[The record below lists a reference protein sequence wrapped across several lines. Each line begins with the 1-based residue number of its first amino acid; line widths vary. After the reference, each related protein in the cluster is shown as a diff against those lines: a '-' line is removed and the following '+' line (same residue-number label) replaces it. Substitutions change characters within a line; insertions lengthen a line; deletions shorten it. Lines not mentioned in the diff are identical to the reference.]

1 MKFNWGTGVAIA
13 LISFII
19 FIAQYFVRTLYFPE
33 KYNHELVTQNYYGQE
48 LAYQKMVKTEE
59 KTNSEG
65 MQVDIAY
72 EKGEGVTFF
81 FPDLASGKEII
92 GVVKMYRPNNET
104 ADFELPIKVIENQM
118 HIDHKNLLSGRWNI
132 ILEYVI
138 NQQEY
143 RTSFKISY

>member
-1 MKFNWGTGVAIA
+1 MKLNWGTGVAIA

-33 KYNHELVTQNYYGQE
+33 KYNHELVTENYYGQE

-72 EKGEGVTFF
+72 EKSEGITFF
-81 FPDLASGKEII
+81 FPEII
-92 GVVKMYRPNNET
+92 SEKQVTGIVKMYRPNNES
-104 ADFELPIKVIENQM
+104 ADFELPIKLVDNQM
-118 HIDHKNLLSGRWNI
+118 NIPNEKLLSGRWNI
-132 ILEYVI
+132 ILEYI
-138 NQQEY
+138 IDNQEY
-143 RTSFKISY
+143 RTSFKINY

>member
-1 MKFNWGTGVAIA
+1 MKLNWGTGVAIA

-33 KYNHELVTQNYYGQE
+33 KYNHELVTENYYGQE

-72 EKGEGVTFF
+72 EKGEGITFF
-81 FPDLASGKEII
+81 FPEII
-92 GVVKMYRPNNET
+92 SEKQVTGIVKMYRPNNET
-104 ADFELPIKVIENQM
+104 ADFELSIKLVDNQM
-118 HIDHKNLLSGRWNI
+118 NIPNEKLLSGRWNI
-132 ILEYVI
+132 ILEYI
-138 NQQEY
+138 IDNQEY
-143 RTSFKISY
+143 RTSFKINY

>member
-1 MKFNWGTGVAIA
+1 MKLNWGTGVAIA

-33 KYNHELVTQNYYGQE
+33 KYNHELVTENYYGQE

-72 EKGEGVTFF
+72 EKGEGITFF
-81 FPDLASGKEII
+81 FPEII
-92 GVVKMYRPNNET
+92 SEKQVTGIVKMYRPNNET
-104 ADFELPIKVIENQM
+104 ADFELPIKLVDNQM
-118 HIDHKNLLSGRWNI
+118 NIPNKKLLSGRWNI
-132 ILEYVI
+132 ILEYI
-138 NQQEY
+138 IDNQEY
-143 RTSFKISY
+143 RTSFKINY

>member
-1 MKFNWGTGVAIA
+1 MKLNWGTGVAIA

-33 KYNHELVTQNYYGQE
+33 KYNHELVTENYYGQE

-72 EKGEGVTFF
+72 EKGEGITFF
-81 FPDLASGKEII
+81 FPEII
-92 GVVKMYRPNNET
+92 SEKQVTGIVKMYRPNNET
-104 ADFELPIKVIENQM
+104 ADFELPIKLVDNQM
-118 HIDHKNLLSGRWNI
+118 NIPNEKLLSGRWNI
-132 ILEYVI
+132 ILEYI
-138 NQQEY
+138 IDNQEY
-143 RTSFKISY
+143 RTSFKINY